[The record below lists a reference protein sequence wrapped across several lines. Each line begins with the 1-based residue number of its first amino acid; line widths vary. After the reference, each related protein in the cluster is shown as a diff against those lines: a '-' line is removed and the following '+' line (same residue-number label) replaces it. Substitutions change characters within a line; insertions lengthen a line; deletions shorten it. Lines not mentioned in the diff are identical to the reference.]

1 VSNSSSG
8 GNHGLASKYRLKLST
23 VALAVFLVIALIA
36 FILRN
41 IGAIGDVEY
50 VVGLVSLVIAA
61 LIVTVI
67 LGRVAKKRYTIPAS

>member
-1 VSNSSSG
+1 VFNNLSG
-8 GNHGLASKYRLKLST
+8 GNHGLASKCRLKLST
-23 VALAVFLVIALIA
+23 VALAVFLAIALIA
-36 FILRN
+36 FVLRN

-67 LGRVAKKRYTIPAS
+67 LGRVAKKRYTITAS